1 MSFVDICRSFQTELL
16 TVLILCLK
24 MWCQLSATILTS
36 GIKEEDLIMANA
48 AELTWEHA
56 QGLNALR
63 ESGNGLVA
71 ADYS

>member
-1 MSFVDICRSFQTELL
+1 
-16 TVLILCLK
+16 
-24 MWCQLSATILTS
+24 MWCQLIATIVTS
-36 GIKEEDLIMANA
+36 GIKEEDLIMGNA
-48 AELTWEHA
+48 AELTWGHG